1 MFDEVY
7 YDYAQMLNRFG
18 LFSMLGMKA
27 CNQEFRE
34 RWGLSDGEQDYYS
47 HEAASHAVAVFQSA
61 EDVYD

>member
-34 RWGLSDGEQDYYS
+34 R
-47 HEAASHAVAVFQSA
+47 
-61 EDVYD
+61 